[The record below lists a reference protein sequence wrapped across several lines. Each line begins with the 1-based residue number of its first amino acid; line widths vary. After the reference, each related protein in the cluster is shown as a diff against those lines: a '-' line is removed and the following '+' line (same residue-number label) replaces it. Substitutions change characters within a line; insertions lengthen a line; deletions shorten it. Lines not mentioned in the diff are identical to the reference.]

1 MKRRSLQLPERNAT
15 PQNQVISFPQC
26 PGQCQNLTYALHEVL
41 RQLAKSSIAHQR
53 SIAVLTLYS
62 CMTPLGI
69 FLGMVLSDSLRGSSA
84 LTMEVVA
91 LSIAS
96 GSFIYLAFHE
106 LFRRE
111 RKPRDQFRREARAVL
126 RGHLQH
132 GCAGRVGIK

>member
-1 MKRRSLQLPERNAT
+1 MSVGANFAK
-15 PQNQVISFPQC
+15 
-26 PGQCQNLTYALHEVL
+26 
-41 RQLAKSSIAHQR
+41 AKSSIAHKR

-84 LTMEVVA
+84 LTMEAVA

-106 LFRRE
+106 LSKENASQETNAAEKLALFSMGICSM
-111 RKPRDQFRREARAVL
+111 AVL
-126 RGHLQH
+126 
-132 GCAGRVGIK
+132 AAWA

>member
-84 LTMEVVA
+84 LTMEAVA

-106 LFRRE
+106 LSEENASQETNSAEKLALFSMGISSM
-111 RKPRDQFRREARAVL
+111 AVL
-126 RGHLQH
+126 
-132 GCAGRVGIK
+132 AAWA